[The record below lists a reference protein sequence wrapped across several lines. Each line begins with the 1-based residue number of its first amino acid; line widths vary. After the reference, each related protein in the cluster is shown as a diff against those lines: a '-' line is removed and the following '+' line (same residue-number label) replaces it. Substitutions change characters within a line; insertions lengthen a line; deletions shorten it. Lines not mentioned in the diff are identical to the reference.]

1 MHDRKFE
8 LEINEGHP
16 EYVCTMGPSIYGV
29 EKLLELYHLGLR
41 IIRFNMSHID
51 YDMNEVLAMI
61 HKIQE
66 ITGEKIETMLDTC
79 GTEARVRISSNR
91 DIRIGDEMVLGKD
104 FAIDVPCESCLE
116 IGDVIQIDDGKIQM
130 KVTCL
135 NPLML
140 LALTNGKLKNG
151 AGVYSPKI
159 SSTLPFM
166 SAKDKDA
173 FDFAFSKD
181 LDWVACSFVKSVKDI
196 FEIRNIQK
204 KYPSCHTKIMAK
216 IETREAIENLDE
228 IIAAS
233 DGIMIARGDLAV
245 AFPIHLIAAL
255 QDYIAQSVLEASI
268 PLVIGTGFLR
278 SMKKSMIPER
288 SEVVDLYHAFHIT
301 NQIMFSGETAIA
313 DDPAHI
319 LTTAN
324 EIFGSM
330 KHQEYVKRKVD
341 FQ

>member
-1 MHDRKFE
+1 MEDRNLKFHE
-8 LEINEGHP
+8 THP
-16 EYVCTMGPSIYGV
+16 EYVCTMGPSIYGT

-41 IIRFNMSHID
+41 TIRFNMSHID

-61 HKIQE
+61 HKVEE
-66 ITGEKIETMLDTC
+66 ITGEKIKTMLDTC
-79 GTEARVRISSNR
+79 GTEARVRIHSTK
-91 DIRIGDEMVLGKD
+91 DVHIGDEMVLGKD
-104 FAIDVPCESCLE
+104 FAIDVPCESFLD
-116 IGDVIQIDDGKIQM
+116 IGDIIQIDDGKIEL

-135 NPLML
+135 KPLMFI
-140 LALTNGKLKNG
+140 ALTNGKLKNG
-151 AGVYSPKI
+151 SGVYSQKI
-159 SSTLPFM
+159 SSMLPFM
-166 SAKDKDA
+166 SSKDKDA
-173 FDFAFSKD
+173 FDLAFSKD
-181 LDWVACSFVKSVKDI
+181 LDWVACSFVKSAKDI